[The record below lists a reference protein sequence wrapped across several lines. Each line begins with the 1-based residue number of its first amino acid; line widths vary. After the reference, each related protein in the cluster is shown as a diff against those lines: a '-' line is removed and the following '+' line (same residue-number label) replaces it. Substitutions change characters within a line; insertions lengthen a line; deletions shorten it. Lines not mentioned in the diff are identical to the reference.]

1 LNDLYRGLVSSSKKS
16 VFEPSRLTLLGAGKK
31 FKKAELVPILSGM
44 ITQHIIMEM
53 SEKNR
58 MGFRNTHVKFGTGAD
73 AVGNGRKKFLIEVAG
88 KPKKAP
94 AAAKPKAAE
103 KPKPVSPLP
112 HSPAQLAPAPSAPH
126 PPPISLRAR
135 AVQDQEG
142 QGRRSGDRRR
152 G

>member
-1 LNDLYRGLVSSSKKS
+1 VSSSKKS

-112 HSPAQLAPAPSAPH
+112 RPTPPRAVRTS
-126 PPPISLRAR
+126 PPPHLPPHARSPRPRRPRSPLR
-135 AVQDQEG
+135 
-142 QGRRSGDRRR
+142 
-152 G
+152 